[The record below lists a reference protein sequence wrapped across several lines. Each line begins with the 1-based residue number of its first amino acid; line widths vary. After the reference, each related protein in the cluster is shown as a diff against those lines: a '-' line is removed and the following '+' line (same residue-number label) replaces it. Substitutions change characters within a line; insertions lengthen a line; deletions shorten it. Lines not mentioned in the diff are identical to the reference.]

1 MEIGFGGVPGNVRDD
16 RADLQEKVQQVGL
29 ELLFYFDSFCK
40 EHHLRYFLSGGT
52 LLGAIRHQGFI
63 PWDDDV
69 DVMMPRKD
77 YEKFI
82 SLSEE
87 ISERYHLSE
96 CRLEK
101 EYTYPWIRLWKVGTQ
116 ITWKMTKEM
125 KTGIFMDV
133 FPIDSI
139 PENKIE
145 RSLYYLHLDVNDAVR
160 RMFTWKNFTAEDRMR
175 YAKKILVTILG
186 WFGKDANSY
195 CVSTN
200 LYLIKKSNKATSLA
214 GAVSVRHYG
223 QKETMPAL
231 VFDSQ
236 KSVAFCGRELA
247 GPIGYDYYLS
257 RLYGDYMELPE
268 TDRRVSLHEFY
279 VDRI

>member
-101 EYTYPWIRLWKVGTQ
+101 EYTYPWKFRL
-116 ITWKMTKEM
+116 M
-125 KTGIFMDV
+125 
-133 FPIDSI
+133 
-139 PENKIE
+139 
-145 RSLYYLHLDVNDAVR
+145 
-160 RMFTWKNFTAEDRMR
+160 
-175 YAKKILVTILG
+175 
-186 WFGKDANSY
+186 
-195 CVSTN
+195 
-200 LYLIKKSNKATSLA
+200 
-214 GAVSVRHYG
+214 
-223 QKETMPAL
+223 
-231 VFDSQ
+231 
-236 KSVAFCGRELA
+236 
-247 GPIGYDYYLS
+247 S
-257 RLYGDYMELPE
+257 R
-268 TDRRVSLHEFY
+268 
-279 VDRI
+279 